1 MEHGN
6 KWDPEKKCTVGV
18 GVDSSYLEISI
29 TDEGAGFDT
38 SLVSSAAGGA
48 GALKIRGRGIRLI
61 RQFCTPRWNK
71 SGTQINLLV
80 KLKS

>member
-6 KWDPEKKCTVGV
+6 RWDPEKMLAVSVSADT
-18 GVDSSYLEISI
+18 SYLEISI

-38 SLVSSAAGGA
+38 SLVSEAAGPA
-48 GALKIRGRGIRLI
+48 ALKIRGRGIRLI

-71 SGTQINLLV
+71 RGNQIRLLV
-80 KLKS
+80 DLKR

>member
-6 KWDPEKKCTVGV
+6 KWDPGKRCAVGV

-29 TDEGAGFDT
+29 TDEGAGFNT

-48 GALKIRGRGIRLI
+48 LKMRGRGIRLI

-71 SGTQINLLV
+71 SGNQIKLLV
-80 KLKS
+80 KLKN